1 MNHESNSNN
10 YKKIIFGNK
19 HQTSN
24 DNIFVN
30 EYTFDSPLWKQL
42 TYAPEILKKIQ
53 NSTITDIPFLELFQ
67 YNNFSLYWF
76 FYPYVYAEI
85 KNTANLIHELKS
97 LIHS

>member
-42 TYAPEILKKIQ
+42 TDEPEILKKG
-53 NSTITDIPFLELFQ
+53 PVV
-67 YNNFSLYWF
+67 YND
-76 FYPYVYAEI
+76 
-85 KNTANLIHELKS
+85 KDDKGKK
-97 LIHS
+97 

>member
-42 TYAPEILKKIQ
+42 TYAPEILKKIHPALKLIDRGD
-53 NSTITDIPFLELFQ
+53 IT
-67 YNNFSLYWF
+67 
-76 FYPYVYAEI
+76 EI
-85 KNTANLIHELKS
+85 DMIINATS
-97 LIHS
+97 